1 MELNVIDMFCGGG
14 GESTGLIQAAHEYD
28 FDVNISAINHWAR
41 AIETH
46 AANYPF
52 AEHIRE
58 SVEKIDPEKL
68 KAADDTDLLWASPGC
83 QHFSV
88 ARGGKPRNEQM
99 RAPAW
104 EVLRFVETLH
114 PKRVIIENVPEF
126 QAWGPLTPD
135 GKIIQSEKGK
145 TFRAFIRSLQSLN
158 YCVSYRVLCAAD
170 YGAPTSRRRLFIQA
184 VRKDCGK
191 RILWPDMTNTKSG
204 DMFLPKWRSAS
215 EIIDWSIPCQL
226 ISERAKPLADATLRR
241 IEYGIREFWGDYA
254 EPFIAKLYGQSKAES
269 IENPVSTI
277 SCSGA
282 HHMLVQPFLARYNG
296 GDNRVHKID
305 EPVPTLDTSNR
316 YGVVEPFVSAI
327 GQTSARQRNR
337 TIDKPLSTICTK
349 QEHCLV
355 QPFITEYYGNG
366 GAHPVGIP
374 LPTVTTKDRFAVCG
388 TTDGIEL
395 GFRMLQPKELAA
407 ATGFP
412 ADYKFTGTKVEVV
425 KQIGNAV
432 PPNFSRAMFGQI
444 LRERCYKASLF
455 E

>member
-1 MELNVIDMFCGGG
+1 MKMNDKLNIVDMFCGGG
-14 GESTGLIQAAHEYD
+14 GESTGLISAAHD
-28 FDVNISAINHWAR
+28 FGFDINMSAINHWER

-52 AEHIRE
+52 AEHRIEDVQTINPE
-58 SVEKIDPEKL
+58 SL
-68 KAADDTDLLWASPGC
+68 KASVNTDLLWASPGC
-83 QHFSV
+83 QHFSL

-104 EVLRFVETLH
+104 EVLRFVETIH

-126 QAWGPLTPD
+126 QSWGPLTPE
-135 GKIIQSEKGK
+135 GKVIQSEKGK
-145 TFRAFIRSLQSLN
+145 TFNVFIKALQSLN
-158 YCVSYRVLCAAD
+158 YTVSYRVLCAAD

-191 RILWPDMTNTKSG
+191 KIIWPKPTNVKDG
-204 DMFLPKWRSAS
+204 DMFLPKWHSAS

-226 ISERAKPLADATLRR
+226 IKDRKKPLAEATLKR

-254 EPFIAKLYGQSKAES
+254 EPFIARLYGNSTAES
-269 IENPVSTI
+269 LDNPLSTI

-282 HHMLVQPFLARYNG
+282 HHMLIQPF
-296 GDNRVHKID
+296 I
-305 EPVPTLDTSNR
+305 
-316 YGVVEPFVSAI
+316 SAI
-327 GQTSARQRNR
+327 GQTSAKQRNR
-337 TIDKPLSTICTK
+337 TLDQPLSTICTK

-366 GAHPVGIP
+366 GAHPINIP
-374 LPTVTTKDRFAVCG
+374 LPTITTKDRFAVCG
-388 TTDGIEL
+388 VTDGIEL
-395 GFRMLQPKELAA
+395 GFRMLQPNELAA

-412 ADYKFTGTKVEVV
+412 SDYKFTGTKVEVV

-432 PPNFSRAMFGQI
+432 PPNFAKALFEQI
-444 LRERCYKASLF
+444 LSEMTA
-455 E
+455 

>member
-1 MELNVIDMFCGGG
+1 MNNKLNIVDMFCGGG
-14 GESTGLIQAAHEYD
+14 GESTGLISAAHD
-28 FDVNISAINHWAR
+28 FGFDINMSAINHWER

-52 AEHIRE
+52 AEHRIEDVQTINPE
-58 SVEKIDPEKL
+58 SL
-68 KAADDTDLLWASPGC
+68 KASINTDLLWASPGC
-83 QHFSV
+83 QHFSL

-104 EVLRFVETLH
+104 EVLRFVETIH

-126 QAWGPLTPD
+126 QSWGPLTPD
-135 GKIIQSEKGK
+135 GKVIQSEKGK
-145 TFRAFIRSLQSLN
+145 TFNVFVKALQSLN
-158 YCVSYRVLCAAD
+158 YTVSYRVLCAAD

-191 RILWPDMTNTKSG
+191 RIIWPKPTNVKDG

-226 ISERAKPLADATLRR
+226 IKDRKKPLAEATLKR

-254 EPFIAKLYGQSKAES
+254 EPFIARLYGNSTAES
-269 IENPVSTI
+269 LDKPLSTI

-282 HHMLVQPFLARYNG
+282 HHMLIQPFLARYNG
-296 GDNRVHKID
+296 GDRRVHKIS

-316 YGVVEPFVSAI
+316 YGVVEPF
-327 GQTSARQRNR
+327 
-337 TIDKPLSTICTK
+337 
-349 QEHCLV
+349 
-355 QPFITEYYGNG
+355 ITEYYGNG
-366 GAHPVGIP
+366 GAHPIGIP
-374 LPTVTTKDRFAVCG
+374 LPTITTKDRFAVCG
-388 TTDGIEL
+388 VTDGIEL
-395 GFRMLQPKELAA
+395 GFRMLQPNELAA

-412 ADYKFTGTKVEVV
+412 SDYKFTGTKVEVV

-432 PPNFSRAMFGQI
+432 PPNFAKALFGQI
-444 LRERCYKASLF
+444 LSEMTA
-455 E
+455 

>member
-1 MELNVIDMFCGGG
+1 MMTAQQLNIVDMFCGGG
-14 GESTGLIQAAHEYD
+14 GESTGIIEAAREYD
-28 FDVNISAINHWAR
+28 FDVNMSAINHWER

-52 AEHIRE
+52 AEHRIENVQTIAPE
-58 SVEKIDPEKL
+58 SL
-68 KAADDTDLLWASPGC
+68 KASSDTDLLWASPGC

-88 ARGGKPRNEQM
+88 ARGGKPRSEQS

-104 EVLRFVETLH
+104 EVLRFVETLR
-114 PKRVIIENVPEF
+114 PKRVIVENVPEF
-126 QAWGPLTPD
+126 QSWGPLD
-135 GKIIQSEKGK
+135 AEGRIIQSEKGK
-145 TFRAFIRSLQSLN
+145 TFQVFIRALQSLN
-158 YCVSYRVLCAAD
+158 YTVSYRILCAAD

-191 RILWPDMTNTKSG
+191 RIIWPKQTHCKDG
-204 DMFLPKWRSAS
+204 DLFLPKWRAAA

-226 ISERAKPLADATLRR
+226 ISKRKKPLAKATIRR
-241 IEYGIREFWGDYA
+241 IEYGIREYWGDYA
-254 EPFIAKLYGQSKAES
+254 EPFIARLYGQSTAES
-269 IENPVSTI
+269 LDIPLSTI

-282 HHMLVQPFLARYNG
+282 HHMLIQPF
-296 GDNRVHKID
+296 V
-305 EPVPTLDTSNR
+305 T
-316 YGVVEPFVSAI
+316 AI
-327 GQTSARQRNR
+327 GQTSAKQRNR

-366 GAHPVGIP
+366 KNHKLGIP
-374 LPTVTTKDRFAVCG
+374 LPTVTTKERFAICG

-395 GFRMLQPKELAA
+395 GFRMLQPNELSA

-412 ADYKFTGTKVEVV
+412 EGYKFTGTKVEVV

-432 PPNFSRAMFGQI
+432 PPNFAKALMESILKEKISR
-444 LRERCYKASLF
+444 R
-455 E
+455 

>member
-1 MELNVIDMFCGGG
+1 MNQLNIIDMFCGGG
-14 GESTGLIQAAHEYD
+14 GESTGLISAAHEYD
-28 FDVNISAINHWAR
+28 FDVNMSAINHWER

-46 AANYPF
+46 TANYPF
-52 AEHIRE
+52 AEHRIEDVQTIKPE
-58 SVEKIDPEKL
+58 SL
-68 KAADDTDLLWASPGC
+68 KASVNTDLLWASPGC

-88 ARGGKPRNEQM
+88 ARGGKPRNEQL

-104 EVLRFVETLH
+104 EVLRFVETIR

-126 QAWGPLTPD
+126 QTWGPLTED
-135 GKIIQSEKGK
+135 GKVIQSQKGK
-145 TFRAFIRSLQSLN
+145 TFNAFIHALQSLN
-158 YCVSYRVLCAAD
+158 YIASYKVLCAAD

-191 RILWPDMTNTKSG
+191 RIVWPKVTNVKDG
-204 DMFLPKWRSAS
+204 DMFLPKWRAAS

-226 ISERAKPLADATLRR
+226 IKDRKKPLANATLKR

-254 EPFIAKLYGQSKAES
+254 EPFIAKLYGNSNAES
-269 IENPVSTI
+269 INNPLSTI

-282 HHMLVQPFLARYNG
+282 HHMLIQPF
-296 GDNRVHKID
+296 V
-305 EPVPTLDTSNR
+305 T
-316 YGVVEPFVSAI
+316 AI
-327 GQTSARQRNR
+327 GQTSAKNR
-337 TIDKPLSTICTK
+337 SRTLDKPLSTICTK

-366 GAHPVGIP
+366 GVHPIGIP
-374 LPTVTTKDRFAVCG
+374 LPTITTKDRFAVCG

-412 ADYKFTGTKVEVV
+412 ANYKFSGTKVEVV

-432 PPNFSRAMFGQI
+432 PPNFAKALFSQI
-444 LRERCYKASLF
+444 LKGL
-455 E
+455 

>member
-1 MELNVIDMFCGGG
+1 MKKINIIDMFCGGG
-14 GESTGLIQAAHEYD
+14 GESTGLISAAHEYN
-28 FDVNISAINHWAR
+28 FDVNISAINHWER

-52 AEHIRE
+52 AEHR
-58 SVEKIDPEKL
+58 VEDIQTINPETL
-68 KAADDTDLLWASPGC
+68 KAAVDTDLLWASPGC

-104 EVLRFVETLH
+104 EVLRFIETIH
-114 PKRVIIENVPEF
+114 PKRVIIENVSEF
-126 QAWGPLTPD
+126 QSWGALTPD

-145 TFRAFIRSLQSLN
+145 TFKAFIRSLQSLN
-158 YCVSYRVLCAAD
+158 YIVSYRVLCAAD

-191 RILWPDMTNTKSG
+191 RIVWAKTTHCKDG
-204 DMFLPKWRSAS
+204 DLFLPKWRAAA

-241 IEYGIREFWGDYA
+241 IEYGIREFWGNYA
-254 EPFIAKLYGQSKAES
+254 EPFIARLYGMSKAES
-269 IENPVSTI
+269 IELPVSTI

-282 HHMLVQPFLARYNG
+282 HHMLIQPF
-296 GDNRVHKID
+296 V
-305 EPVPTLDTSNR
+305 T
-316 YGVVEPFVSAI
+316 AI
-327 GQTSARQRNR
+327 GQTSSKSRNR
-337 TIDKPLSTICTK
+337 EISKPLSTICTK

-366 GAHPVGIP
+366 GALPVGIP
-374 LPTVTTKDRFAVCG
+374 LPTITTKDRFAVCG

-432 PPNFSRAMFGQI
+432 PPNFA
-444 LRERCYKASLF
+444 KALFSQSLK
-455 E
+455 EMIS

>member
-1 MELNVIDMFCGGG
+1 MKKINIIDMFCGGG
-14 GESTGLIQAAHEYD
+14 GESTGLISAAHEYN
-28 FDVNISAINHWAR
+28 FDVNISAINHWER

-52 AEHIRE
+52 AEHR
-58 SVEKIDPEKL
+58 VEDVQTINPETL
-68 KAADDTDLLWASPGC
+68 KAAVDTDLLWASPGC

-99 RAPAW
+99 RASAW
-104 EVLRFVETLH
+104 EVLRFIETIH

-126 QAWGPLTPD
+126 QSWGALTPD

-145 TFRAFIRSLQSLN
+145 TFKAFIRSLQSLN
-158 YCVSYRVLCAAD
+158 YIVSYRVLCAAD

-191 RILWPDMTNTKSG
+191 RIVWAKTTHCTDG
-204 DMFLPKWRSAS
+204 DLFLPKWRAAA

-254 EPFIAKLYGQSKAES
+254 EPFIARLYGMSKAES

-282 HHMLVQPFLARYNG
+282 HHMLIQPF
-296 GDNRVHKID
+296 V
-305 EPVPTLDTSNR
+305 T
-316 YGVVEPFVSAI
+316 AI
-327 GQTSARQRNR
+327 GQTSSKSRNR
-337 TIDKPLSTICTK
+337 EISKPLSTICTK

-374 LPTVTTKDRFAVCG
+374 LPTITTKDRFAVCG

-432 PPNFSRAMFGQI
+432 PPDFAKAMFGQI
-444 LRERCYKASLF
+444 LKEMTA
-455 E
+455 

>member
-1 MELNVIDMFCGGG
+1 MKKLNIIDMFCGGG
-14 GESTGLIQAAHEYD
+14 GESTGLIEAAHDYN
-28 FDVNISAINHWAR
+28 FDVNISAINHWER

-52 AEHIRE
+52 AEHR
-58 SVEKIDPEKL
+58 VEDVQTINPETL
-68 KAADDTDLLWASPGC
+68 KAAVDTDLLWASPGC

-88 ARGGKPRNEQM
+88 ARGGKPRNEQL

-104 EVLRFVETLH
+104 EVLRFVETIH

-126 QAWGPLTPD
+126 QSWGALD
-135 GKIIQSEKGK
+135 QEGKIIQSEKGK
-145 TFRAFIRSLQSLN
+145 TFKVFIRALQSLN
-158 YCVSYRVLCAAD
+158 YTVSYRVLCAAD

-191 RILWPDMTNTKSG
+191 RILWPTMTNTKDG
-204 DMFLPKWRSAS
+204 DMFLPKWRAAS
-215 EIIDWSIPCQL
+215 EVIDWSIPCQL
-226 ISERAKPLADATLRR
+226 ISERKKPLADATLRR

-254 EPFIAKLYGQSKAES
+254 EPFIARLYGQSTAES
-269 IENPVSTI
+269 
-277 SCSGA
+277 
-282 HHMLVQPFLARYNG
+282 
-296 GDNRVHKID
+296 
-305 EPVPTLDTSNR
+305 
-316 YGVVEPFVSAI
+316 
-327 GQTSARQRNR
+327 RNR
-337 TIDKPLSTICTK
+337 EISKPLSTICTK

-374 LPTVTTKDRFAVCG
+374 LPTITTKDRFAVCG

-432 PPNFSRAMFGQI
+432 PPDFAKAMFGQI
-444 LRERCYKASLF
+444 LKEITA
-455 E
+455 